1 MAHRRRRTSSIGW
14 HKGIGCSRQVPDA
27 KPWWQAFRLHQWS
40 KNLLLVV
47 PAVGAHQ
54 LLRVWPSVL
63 LAFGSFCCIASA
75 LYILNDL
82 YDIDLDRKHPDKR
95 LRAIPSG
102 RLDPLA
108 AFGAILGLVALAGVL
123 SFPLPLKYLLVLACY
138 AVTNLLYSKH
148 FKQIVVLDVTVL
160 AFLYSIRI
168 FAGGAACLIAVSTW
182 LAALTFFLALS
193 LAHLKRYVETTQ
205 LQRAV
210 SAPAR
215 PAYVGEDSVWLAMA
229 GISAG
234 LISVLVLALYIT
246 SAQTYELYGKPQ
258 LLYIICILQFY
269 WIERMWMLAYRGKM
283 SSDPIE
289 FIMRDWNSYLLAA
302 IVLVIAELAVA

>member
-1 MAHRRRRTSSIGW
+1 M
-14 HKGIGCSRQVPDA
+14 
-27 KPWWQAFRLHQWS
+27 HQWS
-40 KNLLLVV
+40 KNLLLLV
-47 PAVGAHQ
+47 PALGAHQ
-54 LLRVWPSVL
+54 LLHVWPSVL

-75 LYILNDL
+75 LYVLNDL
-82 YDIDLDRKHPDKR
+82 YDVDLDRKHPDKR

-102 RLDPLA
+102 QLDPLA
-108 AFGAILGLVALAGVL
+108 AMGSIFCLVVLAGVL
-123 SFPLPLKYLLVLACY
+123 AFPLPWKYLLVLLCY

-148 FKQIVVLDVTVL
+148 FKRIAVLDVTVL

-193 LAHLKRYVETTQ
+193 LAHLKRYVETKQ
-205 LQRAV
+205 LQRTV
-210 SAPAR
+210 QIPAR

-246 SAQTYELYGKPQ
+246 SAPTYTLYHRPQ

-283 SSDPIE
+283 SSDPVAFMITD
-289 FIMRDWNSYLLAA
+289 RNSYVLAA
-302 IVLVIAELAVA
+302 IVLILAYLAATW